1 MTGPG
6 FFASVVRDS
15 RPRDAGLGNMRTID
29 SAADVAPALDVSS
42 VDTAAPASPSVA
54 DAGTAATSVQPRESV
69 SVTAT
74 EALPVPAKRSR
85 AADSSAPSAPA
96 IQNPREAVPEASGRA
111 RRLTMETAA
120 PAFDE
125 PQPARRTVPATVKIP
140 LEQRAGELSGFAVQ
154 ADSKPHESNADSAIV
169 SQPLSSGPTP
179 MSEIPETL
187 SETVRPLSQS
197 SLSPH
202 TRLDDAAG
210 LEVLLPQVPARI
222 AADALAAPADAE
234 RRPRSPAFQPD
245 QGPRVHIGV
254 VEVVVAAPMPK
265 QPAAAQ
271 PQSFESPRY
280 LRSL

>member
-29 SAADVAPALDVSS
+29 SAGDVAPLDVPS
-42 VDTAAPASPSVA
+42 VDTSAPPSLSAA
-54 DAGTAATSVQPRESV
+54 DAGVATAPVQPRESV
-69 SVTAT
+69 SVPAP
-74 EALPVPAKRSR
+74 EALPVPVKRSR
-85 AADSSAPSAPA
+85 VADSRAPA
-96 IQNPREAVPEASGRA
+96 ASAIPNLHEAAPVASNPA
-111 RRLTMETAA
+111 RRLTMESAT

-125 PQPARRTVPATVKIP
+125 PQPARQTVPASMKIP
-140 LEQRAGELSGFAVQ
+140 VDQSAGELSGFAVQ
-154 ADSKPHESNADSAIV
+154 ADSKPQRSNAESASV
-169 SQPLSSGPTP
+169 FQPLSPGLMP

-187 SETVRPLSQS
+187 LETVRPLSQS

-202 TRLDDAAG
+202 TRPDDSAG
-210 LEVLLPQVPARI
+210 LEVVPPQVPARI

-234 RRPRSPAFQPD
+234 RRPRSPAFEPD

-254 VEVVVAAPMPK
+254 VEVVVAAPTPK